1 MTRQPKKV
9 TLDTSAVEPSVK
21 NHAALLGYEVQVVT
35 VTAREVAGT
44 SFEVSVGEIQL
55 VSEVA
60 HWDESKWDQAVW
72 GGPDTK
78 QVEETALDIIASGG
92 FPKNRAAL
100 TDKQR
105 RQLRD
110 AMILEA
116 HVRSGADRFVTN
128 DKKGFVSHGK
138 REAFQEQLGVRVLL
152 VSEFLARKPGAGRV
166 PSR

>member
-44 SFEVSVGEIQL
+44 SFEVSLGEIQL

-60 HWDESKWDQAVW
+60 HWGESWDQAVW

-92 FPKNRAAL
+92 FPNNRAAL
-100 TDKQR
+100 TGKQR

-116 HVRSGADRFVTN
+116 HVRSGADLFVTN